1 MKFDMDYIA
10 HNNALTETN
19 PYFKLFL
26 TIILLIVTL
35 ALDNLYFDI
44 IIFIVMSIVILA
56 IAKIAFKSYLK
67 FLSIPMSFLVITC
80 IFLIFFFGSGEVIYD
95 TKILGIVV
103 TKNSLHYGVY
113 TFMRVMACLPC
124 LGFLALTTPIAKIL
138 HCLATLKV
146 PKIII
151 EIGLLMYNIKV
162 KLYSIPLIQEVIM
175 VNCQFTSQ
183 KTGVIKMLE
192 VQNLKYSY
200 NNDYQALK
208 GVSLKIDEGEMI
220 ALLGKNGAGKS
231 TLFLHLNGIYE
242 PDEGKVLIDG
252 EELKYDKKSLLKF
265 RQKVGIVFQN
275 PDDQIFAPTVEEDVA
290 FGPLNLGLSME
301 EVQDRVEEAL
311 ARVGMSGTEKI
322 APHHLSG
329 GQKKRVAI
337 AGILAMKPEIMI
349 LDEPTAGLDP
359 QGVENLV
366 KLLKELN
373 DEGITILI
381 STHEVDLVPDYA
393 NKVFVLVD
401 GELIAE
407 GTPKAIFSQPEVLEK
422 AHLKIPIVTE
432 LFQQLETE
440 GFDMENDYP
449 LTIEEA
455 KEKFL
460 TLINKN

>member
-1 MKFDMDYIA
+1 
-10 HNNALTETN
+10 
-19 PYFKLFL
+19 
-26 TIILLIVTL
+26 
-35 ALDNLYFDI
+35 
-44 IIFIVMSIVILA
+44 
-56 IAKIAFKSYLK
+56 
-67 FLSIPMSFLVITC
+67 
-80 IFLIFFFGSGEVIYD
+80 
-95 TKILGIVV
+95 
-103 TKNSLHYGVY
+103 
-113 TFMRVMACLPC
+113 
-124 LGFLALTTPIAKIL
+124 
-138 HCLATLKV
+138 
-146 PKIII
+146 
-151 EIGLLMYNIKV
+151 
-162 KLYSIPLIQEVIM
+162 
-175 VNCQFTSQ
+175 
-183 KTGVIKMLE
+183 MLE
-192 VQNLKYSY
+192 VRDIKYSY

-208 GVSLKIDEGEMI
+208 GVSLKIEKGEMV

-242 PDEGKVLIDG
+242 PDEGKVFIDG

-311 ARVGMSGTEKI
+311 DRVGMSGFEKT

-337 AGILAMKPEIMI
+337 AGILAMKPEIMV

-359 QGVENLV
+359 QGVTNLV

-373 DEGITILI
+373 DEGITIVI

-393 NKVFVLVD
+393 NRVFVLVG

-407 GTPKAIFSQPEVLEK
+407 GTPKDIFSQPDILES
-422 AHLKIPIVTE
+422 ANLKIPIVTE
-432 LFQQLETE
+432 IFQQIEAE
-440 GFDMENDYP
+440 GFDMDNDYP
-449 LTIEEA
+449 LTVKEA

-460 TLINKN
+460 KLVNKN